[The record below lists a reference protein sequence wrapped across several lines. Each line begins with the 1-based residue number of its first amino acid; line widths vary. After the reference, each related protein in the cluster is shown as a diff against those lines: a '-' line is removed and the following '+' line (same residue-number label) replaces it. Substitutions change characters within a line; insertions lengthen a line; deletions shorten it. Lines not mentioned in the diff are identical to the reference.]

1 MHLTESPFFEQES
14 VVPSE
19 ADAAPVEAAPVPSEA
34 VSDEVPAPSDSVPA
48 VEEPV
53 APVVETNGTSE
64 AVPETNGNGISNVV
78 EPVVEVNDKRKSEI
92 GGEGD
97 GPDSTDAAP
106 VKKAKVDDEVS
117 AEEAVPVVEAS
128 V

>member
-1 MHLTESPFFEQES
+1 MHIIMAALPSHSSNHSQEE
-14 VVPSE
+14 VAPSE
-19 ADAAPVEAAPVPSEA
+19 AEAVPEVEAVPVPKD
-34 VSDEVPAPSDSVPA
+34 VVPV

-64 AVPETNGNGISNVV
+64 AVPETNGNGVSEVV
-78 EPVVEVNDKRKSEI
+78 EPVIESEKRKSLEVV

-97 GPDSTDAAP
+97 GPDSTDAAV
-106 VKKAKVDDEVS
+106 VKKAKVDESEVS

>member
-1 MHLTESPFFEQES
+1 MQIIMAAPLLYWIPQQEE
-14 VVPSE
+14 VAPSE
-19 ADAAPVEAAPVPSEA
+19 AEAAPVEAVPVPS
-34 VSDEVPAPSDSVPA
+34 DVPV
-48 VEEPV
+48 VEEPVV

-64 AVPETNGNGISNVV
+64 AVPETNGNGVSEVV
-78 EPVVEVNDKRKSEI
+78 EPVIESEKRKSLEVV

-97 GPDSTDAAP
+97 GPDSTDAAV
-106 VKKAKVDDEVS
+106 VKKAKVDESEVS

>member
-1 MHLTESPFFEQES
+1 MQGNNGGPFLLPFNSQEE
-14 VVPSE
+14 VAPSE
-19 ADAAPVEAAPVPSEA
+19 AEAVPAEAEVPVPSE
-34 VSDEVPAPSDSVPA
+34 SVPV

-64 AVPETNGNGISNVV
+64 AIPETNGNGVAEAPVEPIVEADAVV
-78 EPVVEVNDKRKSEI
+78 EKRKSEV

>member
-1 MHLTESPFFEQES
+1 MQGNNGDPPSLPLNPQEE
-14 VVPSE
+14 VAPSE
-19 ADAAPVEAAPVPSEA
+19 AEAVPAEAEVPVPSE
-34 VSDEVPAPSDSVPA
+34 SVPI

-64 AVPETNGNGISNVV
+64 AVPETNGNGVAEAAV
-78 EPVVEVNDKRKSEI
+78 EPIVEADAVEKRKSEV